1 MSQDKDI
8 FQYVYSNVFPEMY
21 CSTERRGFDVNNTF
35 HVMFKTYKEKKNIE
49 GLGKNPQNY
58 ENAGDETYV
67 YEQKSIKM
75 DDFNETE
82 GKKVKEHIEKRQ
94 INRREVAEKNKL
106 KKKEKTGRK

>member
-1 MSQDKDI
+1 
-8 FQYVYSNVFPEMY
+8 MY

-58 ENAGDETYV
+58 ENARDETYV
-67 YEQKSIKM
+67 YEQKPIKM
-75 DDFNETE
+75 DDFKETE

-106 KKKEKTGRK
+106 LKKKKKQEENKKTEKKMWNRLKGLNQ